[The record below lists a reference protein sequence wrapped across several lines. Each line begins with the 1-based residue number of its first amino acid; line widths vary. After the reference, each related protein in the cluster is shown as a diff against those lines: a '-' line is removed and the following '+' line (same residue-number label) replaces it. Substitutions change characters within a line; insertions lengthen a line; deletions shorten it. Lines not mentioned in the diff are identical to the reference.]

1 MEAPSIVLMKMMRMM
16 MTTMM
21 MEIMTT
27 CSQVKL
33 QWVES
38 YGISSHPDDDDDDDD
53 YPFSVI

>member
-1 MEAPSIVLMKMMRMM
+1 MEAPSIVLMKM

-38 YGISSHPDDDDDDDD
+38 CGISSHPDDDGDDDDDDD